1 MSQDNKFRV
10 IADKYKSKNTMTADE
25 FISAASDSVNMD
37 NTEPDPTQSKPK
49 TKTVKSHEAQRKN
62 VLLTVAGKM
71 NRERDCS
78 KPSLIYFKNDVK
90 GDMEKY
96 CNGNK
101 NLVINYLLRKGLD
114 ALIAEG
120 EMVVHIEE
128 G

>member
-1 MSQDNKFRV
+1 MSQNNKFKV
-10 IADKYKSKNTMTADE
+10 IADKYKSKNAMTADE
-25 FISAASDSVNMD
+25 FIGAASDSVNVID
-37 NTEPDPTQSKPK
+37 NDPALQQSK
-49 TKTVKSHEAQRKN
+49 TKTVKSHEAQQKN

-78 KPSLIYFKNDVK
+78 KPSLIYFKNDIK
-90 GDMEKY
+90 ADMEKY

-114 ALIAEG
+114 ALIEEG

-128 G
+128 S